1 LIMAHHIPR
10 ICVVGSAN
18 IDLTFRTHRLPRPGE
33 TIAGEQFQLG
43 FGGKGA
49 NQAVMA
55 ARLGAQVAMIAKVGG
70 DVFGVQYLTNFRAC
84 GIDTTHVLIDRDNAT
99 GAAAIVVDGRAE
111 NCIIVVGG
119 ANHALTP
126 ADVQQ
131 AAATIRLAD
140 MVLGQLE
147 VPLDATLEAFRI
159 AKSAGVRTILNP
171 APAQALPDEL
181 LRLTDVCVLNE
192 IELEMLAGQPALPCD
207 ERNAIQSVRQR
218 GPTAV
223 VLTLGAEGTAVFE
236 GEQVHRV
243 PGIQVA
249 ALDTTGAGDAFIG
262 SMAVFWAEGCDLA
275 EAARRANA
283 VAALTVTRPGA
294 QASFPTRQEVDAL
307 RW

>member
-1 LIMAHHIPR
+1 MTQLTPR

-33 TIAGEQFQLG
+33 TLAGEQFQLG

-70 DVFGVQYLTNFRAC
+70 DVFGEQYLANFRAC
-84 GIDTTHVLIDRDNAT
+84 GIDTTHVLVDRDKAT
-99 GAAAIVVDGRAE
+99 GTAAIFVDSQAE

-131 AAATIRLAD
+131 AATVIQSAD

-159 AKSAGVRTILNP
+159 ARSSGVRTILNP

-181 LRLTDVCVLNE
+181 LRLVDVCVLNE
-192 IELEMLAGQPALPCD
+192 IELEMLAGQPAVRFD
-207 ERNAIQSVRQR
+207 ERNAVESLRQR
-218 GPTAV
+218 GPVAI
-223 VLTLGAEGTAVFE
+223 VLTLGAEGAAVFE
-236 GEQVHRV
+236 GEQVCRV
-243 PGIQVA
+243 PGIKVA
-249 ALDTTGAGDAFIG
+249 AIDTTGAGDAFIG
-262 SMAVFWAEGCDLA
+262 SMAVYLAEGCDLA

-283 VAALTVTRPGA
+283 VAALTVTKPGT